1 MSRFL
6 APLILVA
13 VMILVFVIGLN
24 RDPSE
29 IPSPLLLKPAPEF
42 ELPRLKDPSRTVG
55 SADYEGRFALVNVWA
70 TWCVACRQ
78 EHDFLLQLA
87 REIRRMMEE
96 GKTDAE
102 VYDFLVT
109 RYGDFVLYRPRMSGK
124 TMVLWI
130 APFLLIAVGAIIAV
144 NVVRGRMTMPI
155 DDNSASDQVDG

>member
-1 MSRFL
+1 MKQISIGLILLLAVGLADAIDAGKSFDDPDMQARYEKIVSEVRCLVCQNQTIKDSNAFL
-6 APLILVA
+6 ADDL
-13 VMILVFVIGLN
+13 
-24 RDPSE
+24 R
-29 IPSPLLLKPAPEF
+29 
-42 ELPRLKDPSRTVG
+42 
-55 SADYEGRFALVNVWA
+55 
-70 TWCVACRQ
+70 
-78 EHDFLLQLA
+78 

-144 NVVRGRMTMPI
+144 NVVRGRMTMSI
-155 DDNSASDQVDG
+155 DDNSDSDQVGG